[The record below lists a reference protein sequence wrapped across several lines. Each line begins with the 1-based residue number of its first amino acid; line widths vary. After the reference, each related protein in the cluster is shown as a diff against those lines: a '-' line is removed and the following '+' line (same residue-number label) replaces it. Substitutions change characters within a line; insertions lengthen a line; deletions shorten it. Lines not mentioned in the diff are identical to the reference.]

1 MNKCPFCAEQ
11 IQEGAFICSHCKEG
25 LQGDKSPIRSESL
38 LNTTQSSSDNIDN
51 EPIYPTIVR
60 RYLSSVIDIMLI
72 ISVFILSSYLLPY
85 NTDFT
90 AKLRFGI
97 WMVLVLIY
105 EPFCTSKLCTLGQKL
120 MGIRV
125 RTVSKLERISLIQ
138 AYLRIVVKALLGLI
152 SFFSI
157 MFSKRKRAI
166 HDFASGTIVVS
177 AESI

>member
-1 MNKCPFCAEQ
+1 M
-11 IQEGAFICSHCKEG
+11 FIIG
-25 LQGDKSPIRSESL
+25 
-38 LNTTQSSSDNIDN
+38 
-51 EPIYPTIVR
+51 
-60 RYLSSVIDIMLI
+60 
-72 ISVFILSSYLLPY
+72 VFILSSYLLSY
-85 NTDFT
+85 STDVI

-97 WMVLVLIY
+97 WLVVFLLY

-125 RTVSKLERISLIQ
+125 RTVSTLERISLIQ
-138 AYLRIVVKALLGLI
+138 AYVRIVVKVFLGLI

-166 HDFASGTIVVS
+166 HDFASGTIVVE